1 MRSMQVRVRGVTLME
16 VMIVVVIIG
25 IIATIAYPNYR
36 KYAARAK
43 RSEAISAL
51 VYLAN
56 MQEQFYSQNFR
67 YTTDMT
73 SLGFAAPD
81 NNSTETGTYLIN
93 VTAASAAGFTAV
105 ASYQNA
111 DNESGKCSTFTIDAQ
126 GNRTSAPYNDC
137 WTNTRR

>member
-1 MRSMQVRVRGVTLME
+1 MRGVTLME
-16 VMIVVVIIG
+16 VMIVVVILG

-36 KYAARAK
+36 QYAARAK
-43 RSEAISAL
+43 RNEAMSAL

-56 MQEQFYSQNFR
+56 MQEQFYSQNFS

-73 SLGFAAPD
+73 SLGFAAAND
-81 NNSTETGTYLIN
+81 NPTETGTYLIN
-93 VTAASAAGFTAV
+93 VTAASAADFTAV

-111 DNESGKCSTFTIDAQ
+111 DDESDKCSTFTIDGQ
-126 GNRTSAPYNDC
+126 GNKTSAPHNDC